1 MIEWAGVAVAVGIAL
16 GVDRVLGEPAAR
28 WHPVVGMG
36 RYLGAVGRRIAPV
49 AGAGGTEGRAAARW
63 RPFLGTR
70 DIIDRLRA
78 LHAARASP
86 PPVNLEHQRRCR
98 HAMDHN

>member
-16 GVDRVLGEPAAR
+16 GVDRVFGEPAAR

-49 AGAGGTEGRAAARW
+49 AGAVLMRA
-63 RPFLGTR
+63 
-70 DIIDRLRA
+70 DLRA
-78 LHAARASP
+78 DGR
-86 PPVNLEHQRRCR
+86 ERG
-98 HAMDHN
+98 